1 MVVGESDS
9 PWVLF
14 LGFSVADVRLHGWF
28 VVSVVRGLDLGG
40 GEQIE
45 LSVQAMVVPP
55 PDVFEGRQLD
65 LLDRAPGALTADQLG
80 LVETVHCLREGVVI
94 AVPDGPGRRFRT
106 ELDDAI
112 V

>member
-1 MVVGESDS
+1 
-9 PWVLF
+9 
-14 LGFSVADVRLHGWF
+14 
-28 VVSVVRGLDLGG
+28 
-40 GEQIE
+40 
-45 LSVQAMVVPP
+45 
-55 PDVFEGRQLD
+55 